1 MPDNWQLIWTR
12 HAVED
17 VNRLRAFI
25 RVHNPDAAQ
34 RAAQAIQK
42 AAALLLQHPA
52 IGHPVHDLPDFRDLF
67 VPFGS
72 RGYVLRYRFDGSRII
87 VIRVWHSL
95 EERRISEDQGD

>member
-1 MPDNWQLIWTR
+1 MPDPWQLIWTR
-12 HAVED
+12 HAAED

-25 RVHNPDAAQ
+25 RLHNPDAAQ

-52 IGHPVHDLPDFRDLF
+52 IGHPAHDLPEFRDLW

-72 RGYVLRYRFDGSRII
+72 RGYVLRYRLDGNRII

-95 EERRISEDQGD
+95 EERRTLED